1 MAIHDVRPHL
11 TAALLLTAVAGSM
24 SAQGPAITAP
34 PGTAGSSHCL
44 FGSSAVRAATGGVLG
59 GWIGFVAAKIKMSD
73 WNDASHSA
81 SATRTRNQLT
91 IGGVVLGAVAASFVR
106 VNKNCVAAPSIASSA
121 PRAGRQPITADEISR
136 AGLNGN
142 VYDVIYT
149 LRRNWLNLRGLN
161 SGNEGIHLVMGAA
174 DTAVAVEGEPQLVV
188 YLDNVKLGTASELR
202 RLPVVGVTS
211 IRYYDPAEANYLWG
225 MGHTH
230 GAIQVVTLDRQG
242 SPR

>member
-1 MAIHDVRPHL
+1 MTRHNVRPHL
-11 TAALLLTAVAGSM
+11 VAAALVGVVSSAAH
-24 SAQGPAITAP
+24 AQGPAISAQ
-34 PGTAGSSHCL
+34 PGAAGTSRCL
-44 FGSSAVRAATGGVLG
+44 FGSNAVRAATGGVLG

-81 SATRTRNQLT
+81 SANRTRNQMT
-91 IGGVVLGAVAASFVR
+91 IGGVVLGAVAASLIH
-106 VNKNCVAAPSIASSA
+106 VNKNCVASTTMPSA
-121 PRAGRQPITADEISR
+121 PRAGRAPITADEISR

-161 SGNEGIHLVMGAA
+161 SGNEGTHLVMSAA
-174 DTAVAVEGEPQLVV
+174 DTMVAVEGEPQLVI

-230 GAIQVVTLDRQG
+230 GAIQVVTLDRQE
-242 SPR
+242 SPRH